1 MREFM
6 TKVSDYFNER
16 RDDPERKEDRLSL
29 AVIAA
34 VAVVVVVL
42 LLLFWWGYAAHE
54 KREKEATEKAK
65 ELQEMQASDAQ
76 ELAAVSYEEK
86 MKEYMSQNVG
96 DELRQE
102 YLANTS
108 EMAEKIRELQTAMEK
123 VQKEVTEVV
132 REYHESTVDTRE
144 QKEIKTALTTLERE
158 VSTALENLKQAERKL
173 ADLSDGLQT
182 IDREKLPA
190 IDRRIS
196 DVRAEIER
204 VRTDASG
211 VSAKLEALEKA
222 DQKLWERFSSAE
234 QDLKRT
240 LNKNLGEIDSRLDQV
255 QKDIHATEKEVSES
269 LEKMEDKLNRSVEEK
284 IAEKA
289 KTLSEESLS
298 YRYDRKTNTLYLSP
312 NQKSNSESK

>member
-6 TKVSDYFNER
+6 TRMSDYLSER
-16 RDDPERKEDRLSL
+16 SDDPERKEDRLSL
-29 AVIAA
+29 AVIAG
-34 VAVVVVVL
+34 VAVVVIVL
-42 LLLFWWGYAAHE
+42 LLLFWWGYTTHENKEKAAL
-54 KREKEATEKAK
+54 EKAK
-65 ELQEMQASDAQ
+65 ELQENAQ
-76 ELAAVSYEEK
+76 ELEAVSYEEK
-86 MKEYMSQNVG
+86 MKEYMSQNAG

-132 REYHESTVDTRE
+132 REYHESTGETRE
-144 QKEIKTALTTLERE
+144 QKEIKNALTTLERE
-158 VSTALENLKQAERKL
+158 VNTALANLKQTESKL
-173 ADLSDGLQT
+173 ADLSDVLQT
-182 IDREKLPA
+182 IDRDKLPV
-190 IDRRIS
+190 INRQIS

-234 QDLKRT
+234 QELKKT
-240 LNKNLGEIDSRLDQV
+240 LNKNLSEIDTRLDQV
-255 QKDIHATEKEVSES
+255 QKDIRAAEKEVNET
-269 LEKMEDKLNRSVEEK
+269 LEQMEDEMRRRVEEQ
-284 IAEKA
+284 IAEKT

-298 YRYDRKTNTLYLSP
+298 YRYDRQTNTLYLTP
-312 NQKSNSESK
+312 NQK

>member
-6 TKVSDYFNER
+6 TRVSDYLSER
-16 RDDPERKEDRLSL
+16 CDDPERKEDRLSI
-29 AVIAA
+29 AVIAG
-34 VAVVVVVL
+34 VAVVVIVL
-42 LLLFWWGYAAHE
+42 LMLFWWGYTTHENKEKAAL
-54 KREKEATEKAK
+54 EKAK
-65 ELQEMQASDAQ
+65 ALQENAQ
-76 ELAAVSYEEK
+76 ELETVSYEEK
-86 MKEYMSQNVG
+86 MKEYMSQNAG

-132 REYHESTVDTRE
+132 REYHESTGETRE
-144 QKEIKTALTTLERE
+144 QKEIKNALTTLERE
-158 VSTALENLKQAERKL
+158 VNTALANLKQTESKL
-173 ADLSDGLQT
+173 ANLSDVLQT
-182 IDREKLPA
+182 IDRDKLPV
-190 IDRRIS
+190 INRQIS

-234 QDLKRT
+234 QELQKT
-240 LNKNLGEIDSRLDQV
+240 LNKNLSEIDTRLDQV
-255 QKDIHATEKEVSES
+255 QKDIRAAEKEVNET
-269 LEKMEDKLNRSVEEK
+269 LEKMEDEMKRSVEEK
-284 IAEKA
+284 IAEKT

-298 YRYDRKTNTLYLSP
+298 YRYDRQTNTLYLTP
-312 NQKSNSESK
+312 NQK